1 MTANTDDPR
10 IVAGLAA
17 QGATRDAQLA
27 RGERHVGWKA
37 GLGTAAAMERVGT
50 DACVTGF
57 LTDATQ
63 QAPGAAIALDGFA
76 NPLLEAE
83 LAVRL
88 GVDLAPD
95 ATREQAR
102 AAIDAAG
109 PAIEVVDLG
118 AVDDLEA
125 VLAGNV
131 FHRAFLLGELRP
143 LAGDVDALR
152 LHVRVDD
159 GPPLADVDPRDVIG
173 DVVDV
178 VRAIAA
184 QLPLAG
190 ARLRAGD
197 VIILGAATTPTQ
209 LAGVAEA
216 VVGVGEAE
224 VSVRFG

>member
-1 MTANTDDPR
+1 MTTNTDDRR
-10 IVAGLAA
+10 IAAGLAT
-17 QGATRDAQLA
+17 QGATRAAQLA
-27 RGERHVGWKA
+27 CGERHVGWKA
-37 GLGTAAAMERVGT
+37 GLGIAAAMERFGT

-63 QAPGAAIALDGFA
+63 RASGAAIALDGFA

-88 GVDLAPD
+88 GADLAPE

-125 VLAGNV
+125 VLAGNI

-143 LAGDVDALR
+143 FAGDVDDLR
-152 LHVRVDD
+152 LHVRVDER
-159 GPPLADVDPRDVIG
+159 PPLADVDPRDAIG
-173 DVVDV
+173 DVAGV

-197 VIILGAATTPTQ
+197 VIITGAAARPTQ
-209 LAGVAEA
+209 LAGIAEA
-216 VVGVGEAE
+216 VVRVGEAE
-224 VSVRFG
+224 VAVRFD